1 MREVQYSFAVSAS
14 MRGEGVIFNVW
25 RRKIRNAEERPEV
38 LIDEFCPVR
47 EDIVLGPFP
56 THLGLKG

>member
-1 MREVQYSFAVSAS
+1 

-38 LIDEFCPVR
+38 LIDEFYPVR
-47 EDIVLGPFP
+47 EDIVLGSISYPSWRDE
-56 THLGLKG
+56 TWKNENG